1 MKFEALIEVYANAI
15 RNGDRT
21 INEVPKI
28 LKDKVEEKINNA

>member
-21 INEVPKI
+21 IDEVPKI